1 MSVSITLSFPDVAAA
16 AAAMTRLAAVPTGDK
31 YLPATAPAIK
41 YEDRPDVG
49 AEVAQTPAIELPLAF
64 NPFAAGSTV
73 AAASL
78 TPQIPAA
85 AFSMPQEVAAAPVP
99 PTAATPPER
108 DSTGLPWDAR
118 IHGST
123 KSTNADGTWRQKR
136 GLNDPALKA
145 RVEAELRAAVSA
157 GSPPAGSVAS
167 VASTTAAPVAPPP
180 APPVVAST
188 PPTSAPPAVVPPA
201 PVSTPPATPPTP
213 PAPVITLTA
222 TPPAAETFGQFMARM
237 GPVFAADPVRNT
249 ALMGQA
255 LASVGL
261 TSVAQL
267 APRPDL
273 IPSVSA
279 TFDALAAVPA

>member
-1 MSVSITLSFPDVAAA
+1 VSVSITLNFPDVAAA
-16 AAAMTRLAAVPTGDK
+16 AAAMTRLAAYPATAGDT
-31 YLPATAPAIK
+31 YLPVTAPAIK

-49 AEVAQTPAIELPLAF
+49 VESLATRAAEFVKPALEF
-64 NPFAAGSTV
+64 NPFAAGVTGPSV
-73 AAASL
+73 AVA
-78 TPQIPAA
+78 PP
-85 AFSMPQEVAAAPVP
+85 MEVAAAPVP
-99 PTAATPPER
+99 PTVTPATTTPPER
-108 DSTGLPWDAR
+108 DSAGLPWDAR

-123 KSTNADGTWRQKR
+123 KTTNADGTWRQKR

-157 GSPPAGSVAS
+157 GSPQAGSVAS
-167 VASTTAAPVAPPP
+167 AAPPPAAPVAPPP
-180 APPVVAST
+180 APPAAASAPT
-188 PPTSAPPAVVPPA
+188 PPAPVAPPA
-201 PVSTPPATPPTP
+201 PVSTPPATPPT
-213 PAPVITLTA
+213 
-222 TPPAAETFGQFMARM
+222 AENFGQFMARM

-255 LASVGL
+255 LATVGL

-273 IPSVSA
+273 IKSVSD